1 MDGEA
6 MSTMHHKRGEA
17 VKEDNISILELL
29 EFTIAGNL
37 FGINVAKVTELMQYR
52 KITPMAVSHPC
63 IEGIFKPR
71 DKIITVVDL
80 AAFLGLPANE
90 NTDRDMLML
99 TNFSNMDAAFHV
111 HTVEAMHQIHWN
123 DVEKPDDTVYGG
135 RESLVTGNAKIGSK
149 LVTVIDFERI
159 LYEISPA
166 TGLQIS
172 EIERMGPRERSE
184 KPVVIAED
192 SIFLQRTL
200 MEAMEAAGYS
210 NIRPFTNGLE
220 AWEYLS
226 RLRDECAERGTPI
239 ESKVAA
245 VITDIEMPRMDG
257 HHLTGLIKGDKALS
271 GIPVMVFSSLID
283 EAMQTRGE
291 ALGVAA
297 HLSKPQ
303 IGSLVATLDRLIL

>member
-1 MDGEA
+1 
-6 MSTMHHKRGEA
+6 MSQKRRVEL
-17 VKEDNISILELL
+17 KEESISNLELL

-71 DKIITVVDL
+71 DIIITVVDL
-80 AAFLGLPANE
+80 ASFLGLPANE
-90 NTDRDMLML
+90 NSERDMLML
-99 TNFSNMDAAFHV
+99 TNFSNMDVAFHV
-111 HTVEAMHQIHWN
+111 HTVEAMHRINWE

-172 EIERMGPRERSE
+172 EIERMGQRERSD
-184 KPVVIAED
+184 KRVVIAED
-192 SIFLQRTL
+192 SIFLQKTL
-200 MEAMEAAGYS
+200 IEALEAAGYS
-210 NIRPFTNGLE
+210 NINAFTNGLE
-220 AWEYLS
+220 AWEYLC
-226 RLRDECAERGTPI
+226 RIRDECAERGAAI
-239 ESKVAA
+239 ESTVSA

-257 HHLTGLIKGDKALS
+257 HHLTSLVKGDEALR
-271 GIPVMVFSSLID
+271 GVPVMVFSSLID
-283 EAMQTRGE
+283 ESMKLKGE
-291 ALGVAA
+291 ALGVDA

-303 IGSLVATLDRLIL
+303 IGSLVATLDRLVL